1 MKKNKKVVSTQEKR
15 IKQGHER
22 FRPIYPR
29 CWKITPIT
37 PLATNKGNYDTI

>member
-29 CWKITPIT
+29 CWKITPNT
-37 PLATNKGNYDTI
+37 PLATKKGN